1 VPVLR
6 RMAITRLLV
15 LLLARERGGSGD
27 LFRREGDPC
36 VPLKLLGGFLSSSTP
51 SVDSSSMFL
60 KM

>member
-1 VPVLR
+1 
-6 RMAITRLLV
+6 MAITRLLV